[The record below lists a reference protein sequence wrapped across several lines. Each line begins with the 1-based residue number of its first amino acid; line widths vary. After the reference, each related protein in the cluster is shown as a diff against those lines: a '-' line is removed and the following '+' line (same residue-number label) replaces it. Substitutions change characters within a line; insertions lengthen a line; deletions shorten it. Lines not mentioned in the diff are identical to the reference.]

1 MTQISSK
8 SIVNL
13 CYGSKVFFFL
23 VEWKKGVFRM
33 SSSSPRHVMAM
44 NNITC
49 TTRVLLGLSLELL
62 LSECKTGT
70 LITKSHPPCGNL
82 CDLLFSDV
90 WSEISLSCFTMFVHP
105 FQQNFKWKFESKQTF
120 WLYKVQVVIS
130 LFWSH
135 NIRSMNLWIATLSF

>member
-1 MTQISSK
+1 MSWVK
-8 SIVNL
+8 SL
-13 CYGSKVFFFL
+13 FFFF
-23 VEWKKGVFRM
+23 VEWKNGVFDM
-33 SSSSPRHVMAM
+33 SSSTPRHVMAM

-49 TTRVLLGLSLELL
+49 ITRVLLGLSLELL
-62 LSECKTGT
+62 LSECKTRT